1 MLVTEPIMASN
12 PSGPSDDVWKALRP
26 SEGEAPDDIEQ
37 QSPESVNEFR
47 RLMLSSQEF
56 RALPTV
62 NPNSAPKGNLR
73 DADKATIDT
82 VFACLAILADEERR
96 AISFGSQEGA
106 TTIRRAM
113 HAIRK
118 KFGLK

>member
-1 MLVTEPIMASN
+1 MLVTEQIMASN

-26 SEGEAPDDIEQ
+26 SEGESPDDIE

-62 NPNSAPKGNLR
+62 NPNAPPKGNLK
-73 DADKATIDT
+73 DADKAMIDT
-82 VFACLAILADEERR
+82 VFACLAICADEERR

-106 TTIRRAM
+106 TTMRRAM
-113 HAIRK
+113 HAIKK